1 MNTQHIDY
9 GIFNNILFFKGRA
22 SHISQTWS
30 AFANNNDRQNLLA
43 SPMAALNSSPLARN
57 QSMSSSVSSNSFYS
71 SNANHQSISPLPTS
85 NYENKNNTKKHS
97 LSFITNS
104 DETSS
109 MENDDNVF
117 QGSTTTSVDII
128 SNADLN
134 VVYEKPGK
142 FKF

>member
-1 MNTQHIDY
+1 
-9 GIFNNILFFKGRA
+9 
-22 SHISQTWS
+22 
-30 AFANNNDRQNLLA
+30 
-43 SPMAALNSSPLARN
+43 
-57 QSMSSSVSSNSFYS
+57 MSSSVSSNSFYS